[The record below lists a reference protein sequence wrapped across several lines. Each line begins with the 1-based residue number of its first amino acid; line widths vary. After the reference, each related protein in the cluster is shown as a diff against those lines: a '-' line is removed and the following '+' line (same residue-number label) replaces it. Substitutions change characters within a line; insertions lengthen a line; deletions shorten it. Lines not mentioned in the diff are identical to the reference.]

1 MNKNLLTGQCY
12 EKGTAYGSLG
22 KRQRACRKW
31 RERMNRRNNKRP
43 ALQKEKVSIIAASV
57 FVLSALTL
65 AGVYMSSQDDKK
77 KEENRIDFAK
87 LEQENITAEEGD
99 TGLADTR
106 FVSGKAESEG
116 KTDKNSSADT
126 RFVDPNIYDLSDNN
140 DMDVDPAFTEAN
152 SGQVENTNLENTNPE
167 NTTTAGTDKAAVFM
181 EGHEQE
187 QEQEIIADTPLLFSD
202 EDTLALPVIGDVL
215 LDYSMDR
222 AVYHPTMQQY
232 RYNPAL
238 VVAATEGQDVTA
250 AADGIVSDVYYDAQ
264 TGNTI
269 RFDLGNGYM
278 LTYGQLDQI
287 TLNPGDRVCTGDI
300 VGKVAKPT
308 IYYTEEGANIYYKL
322 TKDGEPVDPLR
333 RSASQN

>member
-1 MNKNLLTGQCY
+1 
-12 EKGTAYGSLG
+12 
-22 KRQRACRKW
+22 
-31 RERMNRRNNKRP
+31 MNRRNNKRP

-106 FVSGKAESEG
+106 FVSGKAEFEG

-167 NTTTAGTDKAAVFM
+167 NTTTTGTDKAAVFM
-181 EGHEQE
+181 EGHE

-202 EDTLALPVIGDVL
+202 EDTLALPIIGDVL

-269 RFDLGNGYM
+269 RFDLGNRYM